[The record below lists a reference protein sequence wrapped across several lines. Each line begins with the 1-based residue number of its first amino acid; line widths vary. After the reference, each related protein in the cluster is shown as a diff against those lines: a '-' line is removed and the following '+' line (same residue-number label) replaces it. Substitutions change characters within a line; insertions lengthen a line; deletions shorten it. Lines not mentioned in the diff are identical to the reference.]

1 MCGPPSSY
9 LHLRWLIK
17 LAVVSVFA
25 QRGHWFPNEGDIEG
39 FRANLRRAC
48 PRDESVVRLL
58 AAHVLAGA
66 FKSISLTALK
76 PMDHILVNA
85 RISQQL
91 FSYTSLIT
99 DSWLLSVLAAE
110 NHSQAEDLQDGPLP
124 AGPVAQAGGP
134 GQRGG
139 AAARGARG

>member
-1 MCGPPSSY
+1 M
-9 LHLRWLIK
+9 R

-58 AAHVLAGA
+58 ATHVLVAEA
-66 FKSISLTALK
+66 STSISLTALK

-85 RISQQL
+85 RI
-91 FSYTSLIT
+91 
-99 DSWLLSVLAAE
+99 LS
-110 NHSQAEDLQDGPLP
+110 NCLP
-124 AGPVAQAGGP
+124 TPV
-134 GQRGG
+134 
-139 AAARGARG
+139 